1 MLRVV
6 GKPLSV
12 EPLVTPALG
21 RGQVL
26 VEVAFSGVCGTQL
39 HEARGHRGPD
49 AYVPHTLGHEG
60 SGVVLEVGLEV
71 AKVRPG
77 DRVILT
83 WIKGAGLDAPSA
95 AYESGTGHV
104 NSGAISTFLRQAVI
118 AENRLV
124 KLPATVPLREAAL
137 LGCAVPTGAG
147 MAMEGGVTAGKSVAV
162 FGCGGVGLCA
172 VMMARALG
180 ASRVIAVDVHAV
192 KLELARSFGATDVV
206 DASTGDPVEAIRGL
220 SGGAGVDCAI
230 EAAGTRQTGEAAF
243 NAVRPGGGLAVIGGN
258 PSFGERIAINPMDL
272 IRGKRIVGSWGGGC
286 VPERDTERFAQLY
299 ETGAL
304 PLAKLVTHT
313 YGLESVNQA
322 LDDLEL
328 GRIGRALI
336 DLAQPGT
343 VGGRAALGA

>member
-1 MLRVV
+1 ML
-6 GKPLSV
+6 GQPLSV
-12 EPLVTPALG
+12 EPLTTPELG
-21 RGQVL
+21 KGQVL
-26 VEVAFSGVCGTQL
+26 VEIAFSGVCGTQL
-39 HEARGHRGPD
+39 HEVRGHRGPD

-60 SGVVLEVGLEV
+60 SGVVLEVGPGV
-71 AKVRPG
+71 AKVGPG

-83 WIKGAGLDAPSA
+83 WIKGSGLDAPSA
-95 AYESGTGHV
+95 AYESGTGRV
-104 NSGAISTFLRQAVI
+104 NSGAISTFLRHAAI

-124 KLPATVPLREAAL
+124 KLPASVPLREAAL

-147 MAMEGGVTAGKSVAV
+147 MAMEGGVMAGKSVAV

-206 DASTGDPVEAIRGL
+206 DASKGDSVEVIRGL
-220 SGGAGVDCAI
+220 TGGAGVDCGI
-230 EAAGTRQTGEAAF
+230 EAAGTRQTGEATF
-243 NAVRPGGGLAVIGGN
+243 NSVRVNGGLAVIGGN

-272 IRGKRIVGSWGGGC
+272 IKGKRIVGSWGGGC
-286 VPERDTERFAQLY
+286 IPERDTERFAQLY

-304 PLAKLVTHT
+304 PLAKLATHT
-313 YGLESVNQA
+313 YGLEAVNQA
-322 LDDLEL
+322 LDDLES

-336 DLAQPGT
+336 EMAQTGLA
-343 VGGRAALGA
+343 GGRAALGA

>member
-12 EPLVTPALG
+12 EPLVTPTLG

-49 AYVPHTLGHEG
+49 AYLPHTLGHEG
-60 SGVVLEVGLEV
+60 SGVVLEVGPEV
-71 AKVRPG
+71 ANVRPG

-83 WIKGAGLDAPSA
+83 WIKGTGLDAPSIM
-95 AYESGTGHV
+95 YESASKRV
-104 NSGAISTFLRQAVI
+104 NSGAISTFLRHAVI

-124 KLPATVPLREAAL
+124 KLPAGVPLREAAL

-147 MAMEGGVTAGKSVAV
+147 MAMEAGVAEGKSVAV

-180 ASRVIAVDVHAV
+180 AARVIAVDIHVG
-192 KLELARSFGATDVV
+192 KLELARTFGATDIV
-206 DASTGDPVEAIRGL
+206 DASKGDSVEVICGL
-220 SGGAGVDCAI
+220 TGGAGVDCAI

-243 NAVRPGGGLAVIGGN
+243 NAVRANGGLAVIGGN

-272 IRGKRIVGSWGGGC
+272 IRGKRIIGSWGGGC

-299 ETGAL
+299 ANGAL

-313 YGLESVNQA
+313 YGLASVNQA
-322 LDDLEL
+322 LDDLESGL
-328 GRIGRALI
+328 IGRGLI
-336 DLAQPGT
+336 NMEQAQ
-343 VGGRAALGA
+343 AQ